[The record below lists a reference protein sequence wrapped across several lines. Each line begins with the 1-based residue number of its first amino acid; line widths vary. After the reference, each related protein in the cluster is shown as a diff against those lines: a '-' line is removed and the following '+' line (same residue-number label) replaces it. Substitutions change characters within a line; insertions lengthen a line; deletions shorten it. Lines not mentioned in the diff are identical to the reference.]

1 MALSAPEFTYVGEH
15 HRQAEFNAESGVTRE
30 SYRSSIA
37 ELARLG
43 SRIIRLDAF
52 ACLHKAAERR

>member
-15 HRQAEFNAESGVTRE
+15 HRQAEFNAESGVARE

-37 ELARLG
+37 EPA
-43 SRIIRLDAF
+43 
-52 ACLHKAAERR
+52 